1 MYGPEKETL
10 HRKVVITSHNS
21 KSYQIDGVTFDV
33 TPIAHVFKW
42 KNKYNDNQVE
52 ETNMV
57 DYFKK
62 MYNIKISDKEPML
75 FVNKSDG
82 EKTYLPTSLSHE
94 ASLPKDFT
102 QNTRAM
108 KDL

>member
-1 MYGPEKETL
+1 MYGPEKDTL

-21 KSYQIDGVTFDV
+21 RSYQIDGVTFDV
-33 TPIAHVFKW
+33 TPIAHSFTW
-42 KNKYNDNQVE
+42 KNKHNDNQME
-52 ETNMV
+52 TTNMV
-57 DYFKK
+57 VYFKK

-75 FVNKSDG
+75 FVNKRDG
-82 EKTYLPTSLSHE
+82 LLYLPTSLCHE

-102 QNTRAM
+102 KDARAM

>member
-1 MYGPEKETL
+1 MYGPEKDTL

-21 KSYQIDGVTFDV
+21 RSYQIDGVTFDV
-33 TPIAHVFKW
+33 TPISHSFTW
-42 KNKYNDNQVE
+42 KNKYNGNQVE

-57 DYFKK
+57 AYFKK

-75 FVNKSDG
+75 FVNKRDG
-82 EKTYLPTSLSHE
+82 EITYLPTSLCHE
-94 ASLPKDFT
+94 ASLPKNFT
-102 QNTRAM
+102 KDARKM